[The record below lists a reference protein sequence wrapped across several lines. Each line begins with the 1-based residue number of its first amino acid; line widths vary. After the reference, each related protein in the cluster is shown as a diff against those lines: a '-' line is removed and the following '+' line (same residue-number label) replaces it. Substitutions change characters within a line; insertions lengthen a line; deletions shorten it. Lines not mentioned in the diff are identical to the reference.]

1 MAMRAGDFAA
11 AEKSAVAFDAAMES
25 KVLQRTVAV
34 VKAKAERGNDAAQAL
49 LDGCVKLPEIEMG
62 PEEKKF
68 FEGLKQRIET
78 STTEDRVNFAVF
90 AAAVACEIAS
100 KGRGGGKL
108 PEVVMETLFGK
119 GFGILKDKYQWDNPA
134 GNEGGLLVGRKVS
147 LCGDSPCRGS
157 GEPAPLGVQHLL
169 IQSDDLVRHRFE
181 GHLFGDHLEG
191 SLKALLEAGKI
202 GKREL
207 EAANEFGDRVGLHER
222 LGR

>member
-11 AEKSAVAFDAAMES
+11 AEKSAVVFDAAIES

-49 LDGCVKLPEIEMG
+49 LDGYVKLPEIEMG

-78 STTEDRVNFAVF
+78 STPEDRVNFAVF

-100 KGRGGGKL
+100 KGHGGGKL

-134 GNEGGLLVGRKVS
+134 GK
-147 LCGDSPCRGS
+147 
-157 GEPAPLGVQHLL
+157 
-169 IQSDDLVRHRFE
+169 
-181 GHLFGDHLEG
+181 
-191 SLKALLEAGKI
+191 
-202 GKREL
+202 
-207 EAANEFGDRVGLHER
+207 
-222 LGR
+222 